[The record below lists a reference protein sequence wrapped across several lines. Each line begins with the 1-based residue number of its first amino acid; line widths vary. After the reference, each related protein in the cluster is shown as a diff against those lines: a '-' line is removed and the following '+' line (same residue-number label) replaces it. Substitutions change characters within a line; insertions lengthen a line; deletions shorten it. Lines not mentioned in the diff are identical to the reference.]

1 MVWWN
6 AVSNTAT
13 IGTSSPITARQ
24 ALMPVML
31 AGLCSGANGVHSS
44 SAVMTASSILTEQ
57 ANFSPPWTTRWP
69 TASISFM
76 EVTTPYSALVSLS
89 MTAAMASEWVGIG
102 RSSSKTGLPPMS
114 GVCFR

>member
-1 MVWWN
+1 MVWWK

-13 IGTSSPITARQ
+13 WGTSLPMTAVQ

-31 AGLCSGANGVHSS
+31 AGLCSGAKGVQSS
-44 SAVMTASSILTEQ
+44 RAFMTSSVMRTEQ

-69 TASISFM
+69 TASISLMLF
-76 EVTTPYSALVSLS
+76 TTPYSSLVSLS
-89 MTAAMASEWVGIG
+89 MTAAMASEWVG
-102 RSSSKTGLPPMS
+102 RAMSSLNTGLPPTS